1 MNQMNNALYVKPYD
15 AGAASEGT
23 PRTPTHGIPS
33 PLHSPGPAPSVDGA
47 AAMPIIDVD
56 SMASDVAY
64 QWRRCGPGSGS
75 VSAGSL
81 SGEGQTASGAE
92 ARDRER
98 SPGRGPLNDHHMI
111 V

>member
-47 AAMPIIDVD
+47 AAMPIIDVEAKKQLRATSKLD
-56 SMASDVAY
+56 AIFFFLKESEMAEEAIY
-64 QWRRCGPGSGS
+64 K
-75 VSAGSL
+75 
-81 SGEGQTASGAE
+81 AE
-92 ARDRER
+92 KI
-98 SPGRGPLNDHHMI
+98 L
-111 V
+111 